1 MSAGSKRTNSSTSG
15 RFLAAACTGVARVT
29 DAEAV
34 SQRLRTLYGRDPAGQ
49 VGVLHSIALWID
61 AAGEAHALRIA
72 PGCPQSDTDA
82 FLLRAAR
89 MRAEAIVTTGQIL
102 RDEPQLTH
110 GESDRGL
117 RAWRRERVGLQ
128 ASPRTV
134 ILTSGDQIDMKHP
147 ALGTEHRPMII
158 TREEAAAPLRNAAHR
173 AGVTLEV
180 IGREAT
186 SIRDTL
192 ALLRGQG
199 HRTVLVEAGPTT
211 AVSLY
216 DEPLRVDELLL
227 AVYRGAVLAPQW
239 IGPRF
244 LNLNALEGAFRRR
257 TPPTAVGE
265 PSGEWTF
272 QRLLR

>member
-1 MSAGSKRTNSSTSG
+1 VR
-15 RFLAAACTGVARVT
+15 

-34 SQRLRTLYGRDPAGQ
+34 SQRLRRLYGSDPAGEA
-49 VGVLHSIALWID
+49 GVLHSIALWIGD
-61 AAGEAHALRIA
+61 SGEPHALRIA

-89 MRAEAIVTTGQIL
+89 MRADAIVTTGQIL

-110 GESDRGL
+110 EESSAGL

-128 ASPRTV
+128 VGPRTV
-134 ILTSGDQIDMKHP
+134 ILTSGDQVDMKHP

-158 TREEAAAPLRNAAHR
+158 TGKPAVSPLQSAAHR
-173 AGVTLEV
+173 AGVAVEV

-192 ALLRGQG
+192 ALLRGRG
-199 HRTVLVEAGPTT
+199 HRTILVEAGPTT
-211 AVSLY
+211 AASLY
-216 DEPLRVDELLL
+216 EEPLRVDELLL
-227 AVYRGAVLAPQW
+227 AVYRRAVLAPQW

-244 LNLNALEGAFRRR
+244 LNLTALEGAFRRR
-257 TPPTAVGE
+257 TPATEVGE
-265 PSGEWTF
+265 PDGECTF